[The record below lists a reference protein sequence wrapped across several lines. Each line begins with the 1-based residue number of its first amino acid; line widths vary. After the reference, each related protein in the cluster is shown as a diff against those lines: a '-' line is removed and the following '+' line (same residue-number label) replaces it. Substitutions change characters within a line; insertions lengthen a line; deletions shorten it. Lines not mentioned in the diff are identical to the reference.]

1 MNKKIKVLVVEDQ
14 AVVRQGLTAIL
25 SFYDDID
32 VVGEAEN
39 GVDAVN
45 LVEEFKPDVVLL
57 DMVMP
62 IQDGLETIPKI
73 LDITENTSILVVTA
87 YSDSDKIVKAINL
100 GAKGY
105 LLKDTTSEELVH
117 AIREVDQDK
126 VYIPSSITF
135 KMIQGFDENPSS
147 TNKPPSLT
155 NKEFETVKLLGKGLA
170 NQEIALSLSVTES
183 TVAKNVS
190 KILGKLDLEN
200 RTQIALYAVREG
212 LVDED
217 NEE

>member
-1 MNKKIKVLVVEDQ
+1 MNKQIKVLVVEDM

-25 SFYDDID
+25 SFYDDIK

-39 GVDAVN
+39 GVEAVK
-45 LVEEFKPDVVLL
+45 LAQELKPDVVLL

-62 IQDGLETIPKI
+62 EQDGLETIPKI
-73 LDITENTSILVVTA
+73 LDIALDTRILVVTA
-87 YSDSDKIVKAINL
+87 FSDSDKIVKAINL

-105 LLKDTTSEELVH
+105 LLKDTTSEELIH

-126 VYIPSSITF
+126 EYIPSSMAF
-135 KMIQGFDENPSS
+135 KMIQGLDENSSS

-155 NKEFETVKLLGKGLA
+155 NKEFETTKLLGKGLS
-170 NQEIALSLSVTES
+170 NQEIALNLSVTES

-190 KILGKLDLEN
+190 KILGKLDLDN
-200 RTQIALYAVREG
+200 RTQIALYAMREG

-217 NEE
+217 SED

>member
-1 MNKKIKVLVVEDQ
+1 MNKQIKVLVVEDM

-25 SFYDDID
+25 SFYDDIK

-39 GVDAVN
+39 GVEAVK
-45 LVEEFKPDVVLL
+45 LAQELKPDVVLL

-62 IQDGLETIPKI
+62 EQDGLETIPKI
-73 LDITENTSILVVTA
+73 LDIALDTRILVVTA
-87 YSDSDKIVKAINL
+87 FSDSDKIVKAINL

-105 LLKDTTSEELVH
+105 LLKDTTSEELIH

-126 VYIPSSITF
+126 EYIPSSMAF
-135 KMIQGFDENPSS
+135 KMIQGLDENSSS
-147 TNKPPSLT
+147 TKKPPSLT
-155 NKEFETVKLLGKGLA
+155 NKEFETTKLLGKGLS
-170 NQEIALSLSVTES
+170 NQEIALNLSVTES

-190 KILGKLDLEN
+190 KILGKLDLDN
-200 RTQIALYAVREG
+200 RTQIALYAMREG

-217 NEE
+217 SED

>member
-1 MNKKIKVLVVEDQ
+1 MNKQIKVLVVEDM

-25 SFYDDID
+25 SFYDDIK

-39 GVDAVN
+39 GVEAVK
-45 LVEEFKPDVVLL
+45 LAQELKPDVVLL

-62 IQDGLETIPKI
+62 EQDGLETIPKI
-73 LDITENTSILVVTA
+73 LDIALDTRILVVTA
-87 YSDSDKIVKAINL
+87 FSDSDKIVKAINL

-105 LLKDTTSEELVH
+105 LLKDTTSEELIH

-126 VYIPSSITF
+126 EYIPSSMAF
-135 KMIQGFDENPSS
+135 KMIQGLDENSSS

-155 NKEFETVKLLGKGLA
+155 NKEFETTKLLGKGLS
-170 NQEIALSLSVTES
+170 NQEIALNLSVTES

-190 KILGKLDLEN
+190 KILGKLDLDN

-217 NEE
+217 SEE